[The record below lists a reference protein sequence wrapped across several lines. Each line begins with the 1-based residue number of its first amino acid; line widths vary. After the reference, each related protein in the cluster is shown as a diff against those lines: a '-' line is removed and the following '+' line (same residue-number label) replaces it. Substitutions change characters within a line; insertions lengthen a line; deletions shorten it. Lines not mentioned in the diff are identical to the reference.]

1 MKNKI
6 ILLLLAIIF
15 FIPVDKIYGD
25 ELKFEAKEI
34 IIKEDGNYIE
44 AKNETRIQASN
55 GVEIQSDNFTYD
67 KIKSIAYVTGN
78 VVIINKKNNIYITGS
93 NFTYFKNEEKI
104 VSEDATNISIDE
116 KYFVEANKI
125 EYLTKDKTIQSNY
138 KTNMK
143 DIDGNSFVVS
153 RFKFIISDK
162 LFNGENLV
170 FLDNNNNEYIFKNAI
185 VRLMDKQILGKDF
198 HLNFNKRTFGNVN
211 QDPRLKG
218 TSVTVKDDLTI
229 VKNGVFTTCKKNKN
243 NKCPPWVMHAGE
255 VKHNK
260 TKKIIEYKNAW
271 LKVYDKPVFYFPK
284 FFHPDPTVKRQ
295 SGFLIPK
302 LLSSNSLGTS
312 FEIPYYKV
320 ISDNK
325 DLTFK
330 PRLYTD
336 GNFIFDTEYRQAN
349 KDSNHIAD
357 FSFNRTKGALD
368 SDSGTKSHFFSK
380 SDFDL
385 DLENFD
391 TGKVN
396 LQIQQT
402 SNKTYLKTYDLSSPI
417 INNTTT
423 LNSFFN
429 FEASNEN
436 LSVKTDFEVF
446 EDLSKHDTDK
456 YEYIFP
462 NFELVKKINTKNDI
476 KGNLFLQTNATK
488 RQYNTN
494 VNETSII
501 NDIVYE
507 SNNLFSKL
515 GLLNKYNF
523 ILKNVNTDG
532 QNSSKYKNKTDSEF
546 FSSLMFTSSYPLK
559 KTGELF
565 DSFFTP
571 KISFRYS
578 PNKTRNFKDEDLR
591 IDVSNVNSFN
601 RLGATDAVEGG
612 QSVTL
617 NTDYK
622 ITNKEY
628 SELFSLGIA
637 TVFRDNE
644 DDHLPTTST
653 IGKKQSNY
661 FGNLKFTPNE
671 YLRLDYNFSLRDDLD
686 RSHYDFL
693 KADISINNFVTSFE
707 FLEENEELG
716 KKSYWGNTTSLNFND
731 KNSIKFGTRKNKE
744 TNLTEYYN
752 LIYQYKNDC
761 LTAAIEYNKEYYN
774 DADLKPNEQIY
785 FSVTIVPFTKVNTP
799 NIKNAN

>member
-6 ILLLLAIIF
+6 ILLLFAIIF

-44 AKNETRIQASN
+44 AKNETKIQASN
-55 GVEIQSDNFTYD
+55 GVEIKSDKFSYD
-67 KIKSIAYVTGN
+67 KIKSIAYVKGN
-78 VVIINKKNNIYITGS
+78 VSIIDKKNNIYITGDS
-93 NFTYFKNEEKI
+93 FTYLKNEEKI
-104 VSEDATNISIDE
+104 ISENTTSINIDE

-125 EYLTKDKTIQSNY
+125 EYLTKDKTIQSNN
-138 KTNMK
+138 KTKMK
-143 DIDGNSFVVS
+143 DTDGNSFVVNK
-153 RFKFIISDK
+153 FKFIISDK
-162 LFNGENLV
+162 LFNGENLI

-185 VRLMDKQILGKDF
+185 VRLIDKQILGKDF
-198 HLNFNKRTFGNVN
+198 HLNFNKKTFGNIN

-229 VKNGVFTTCKKNKN
+229 VKNGVFTTCKKNKD
-243 NKCPPWVMHAGE
+243 KCPPWAMYAGE

-271 LKVYDKPVFYFPK
+271 LKIYDKPVFYFPK

-302 LLSSNSLGTS
+302 LLSSSSLGTS

-320 ISDNK
+320 VSDNK
-325 DLTFK
+325 DFTFK
-330 PRLYTD
+330 PRLYTN

-349 KDSNHIAD
+349 KDSNHIFD

-391 TGKVN
+391 FSKVD

-417 INNTTT
+417 INNTST
-423 LNSFFN
+423 LNSFLN

-436 LSVKTDFEVF
+436 LSVKTDLEVF

-476 KGNLFLQTNATK
+476 KGNLFFQTNATK
-488 RQYNTN
+488 RQYDTN

-515 GLLNKYNF
+515 GILNKYNF

-532 QNSSKYKNKTDSEF
+532 ENSSKYKNKADSEF
-546 FSSLMFTSSYPLK
+546 FSALMFTSSYPLK

-578 PNKTRNFKDEDLR
+578 PNKTKNFKDEDLR

-601 RLGATDAVEGG
+601 RLGASESVEGG

-622 ITNKEY
+622 ITNKDHG
-628 SELFSLGIA
+628 ELFNLGIA
-637 TVFRDNE
+637 TVFRDDE

-653 IGKKQSNY
+653 LGKKQSNY

-671 YLRLDYNFSLRDDLD
+671 HLRLDYNFSLRDDLD

-744 TNLTEYYN
+744 TNLTEFYN

-785 FSVTIVPFTKVNTP
+785 FSVTIVPFTKINTP

>member
-1 MKNKI
+1 MKNRTIFFLLII
-6 ILLLLAIIF
+6 IL
-15 FIPVDKIYGD
+15 FIPINKIYGD
-25 ELKFEAKEI
+25 EIKFEAKEI

-44 AKNETRIQASN
+44 AKNETKIQASN
-55 GVEIQSDNFTYD
+55 GVEIKSDKFSYD
-67 KIKSIAYVTGN
+67 KIKSIAYITGN
-78 VVIINKKNNIYITGS
+78 VIIIDTKNNIYITGN
-93 NFTYFKNEEKI
+93 NFTYFKNDEKI
-104 VSEDATNISIDE
+104 VSEDVTSINIDE
-116 KYFVEANKI
+116 KYFVETNKI
-125 EYLTKDKTIQSNY
+125 EYLTKDKTIQSDY
-138 KTNMK
+138 ETKMK
-143 DIDGNSFVVS
+143 DTDGNSFVVNK
-153 RFKFIISDK
+153 FKFIVSDK
-162 LFNGENLV
+162 LFNGENLT

-185 VRLMDKQILGKDF
+185 VRLTDKQILGKDF
-198 HLNFNKRTFGNVN
+198 HLNFNKKTFGNKN

-218 TSVTVKDDLTI
+218 TSVSVKNDLTI
-229 VKNGVFTTCKKNKN
+229 VKNGVFTTCKKNN
-243 NKCPPWVMHAGE
+243 EKCPPWVMHAGE
-255 VKHNK
+255 IKHDK
-260 TKKIIEYKNAW
+260 SKKIIEYKNAW
-271 LKVYDKPVFYFPK
+271 LKIYNTPVFYFPK

-312 FEIPYYKV
+312 FEIPYYNV

-336 GNFIFDTEYRQAN
+336 GNFIFDTEYRQVN
-349 KDSNHIAD
+349 KNSNHILD
-357 FSFNRTKGALD
+357 FSLNRTKGIID
-368 SDSGTKSHFFSK
+368 GESGSKSHFFSK
-380 SDFDL
+380 SEFDL

-391 TGKVN
+391 FGKID

-402 SNKTYLKTYDLSSPI
+402 SNKTYLKTYNLDSPI
-417 INNTTT
+417 INNTSS

-429 FEASNEN
+429 FKASNDD

-462 NFELVKKINTKNDI
+462 NFELVKNIKTNNDI
-476 KGNLFLQTNATK
+476 QGNLLFQTNATK
-488 RQYNTN
+488 RQYDTN

-501 NDIVYE
+501 NDILYE
-507 SNNLFSKL
+507 SNNLFSKS
-515 GLLNKYNF
+515 GLINKYNF

-532 QNSSKYKNKTDSEF
+532 ENSSKYKNRTDSEF

-591 IDVSNVNSFN
+591 IDISNVNSFN
-601 RLGATDAVEGG
+601 RIGKNDAVEGG
-612 QSVTL
+612 QSMTL

-622 ITNKEY
+622 ITNKEHK
-628 SELFSLGIA
+628 ELFSLGFA
-637 TVFRDNE
+637 TVFRDDE
-644 DDHLPTTST
+644 DDLLPTTST

-671 YLRLDYNFSLRDDLD
+671 HLSLDYNFSLRGDLD

-693 KADISINNFVTSFE
+693 KANISVNNFVTSFE
-707 FLEENEELG
+707 YLEENEELG
-716 KKSYWGNTTSLNFND
+716 KKSYWGNTTGFNFDD

-744 TNLTEYYN
+744 TNLTEFYN

-774 DADLKPNEQIY
+774 DEDLKPNEQLY
-785 FSVTIVPFTKVNTP
+785 FSITIVPFTKINSP
-799 NIKNAN
+799 NIKNAQ

>member
-1 MKNKI
+1 MKNKT
-6 ILLLLAIIF
+6 IF
-15 FIPVDKIYGD
+15 FLLILIFLFPINKIYSD
-25 ELKFEAKEI
+25 EIKFEAKEI
-34 IIKEDGNYIE
+34 IIKKDGNLIE
-44 AKNETRIQASN
+44 AKEEAKIQASN
-55 GVEIQSDNFTYD
+55 GIEIKSDKFSYD
-67 KIKSIAYVTGN
+67 KIKSIAYITDNVT
-78 VVIINKKNNIYITGS
+78 IIDTKNNIFITGN
-93 NFTYFKNEEKI
+93 NFIYFKNEEKI
-104 VSEDATNISIDE
+104 VSEDIVSINIDE
-116 KYFVEANKI
+116 KYFVETNKI

-143 DIDGNSFVVS
+143 DTEGNSFVVS
-153 RFKFIISDK
+153 KFKFIVSDK
-162 LFNGENLV
+162 LFNGENLT

-185 VRLMDKQILGKDF
+185 VRLTDKQILGKDF
-198 HLNFNKRTFGNVN
+198 ELNFNKKTFGNEN

-218 TSVTVKDDLTI
+218 TSVSVKNNLTI
-229 VKNGVFTTCKKNKN
+229 VKNGVFTTCKKNN
-243 NKCPPWVMHAGE
+243 DKCPPWLMHAGE
-255 VKHNK
+255 VKHDK
-260 TKKIIEYKNAW
+260 SKKIIKYKNAW
-271 LKVYDKPVFYFPK
+271 LKVYNTPVFYFPK

-295 SGFLIPK
+295 SGFLVPK

-336 GNFIFDTEYRQAN
+336 GNFIIDTEYRQKN
-349 KDSNHIAD
+349 KNSNHVLD
-357 FSFNRTKGALD
+357 FSLNRTKGIID
-368 SDSGTKSHFFSK
+368 DESNSKSHFFSK
-380 SDFDL
+380 STFDL
-385 DLENFD
+385 NSNKFD
-391 TGKVN
+391 YSKID

-402 SNKTYLKTYDLSSPI
+402 SNKTYLKTYKLDSPLI
-417 INNTTT
+417 SNTST

-436 LSVKTDFEVF
+436 LVIKSDFEVF
-446 EDLSKHDTDK
+446 EDLSKGDTDK

-476 KGNLFLQTNATK
+476 HGNLLFQTNATK

-494 VNETSII
+494 INETSII
-501 NDIVYE
+501 NDILYE
-507 SNNLFSKL
+507 SNNLFSKS

-523 ILKNVNTDG
+523 ILKNVNTDSE
-532 QNSSKYKNKTDSEF
+532 NSSKYKNRTDSEF

-578 PNKTRNFKDEDLR
+578 PNKTRNIKDEDLR
-591 IDVSNVNSFN
+591 IDINSVNSFN
-601 RLGATDAVEGG
+601 RIGKNDAVEGG

-617 NTDYK
+617 KTDYK
-622 ITNKEY
+622 ITSKEHN
-628 SELFSLGIA
+628 ELFSLGFA
-637 TVFRDNE
+637 TVFRDDE

-661 FGNLKFTPNE
+661 FGNAKFTPNS
-671 YLRLDYNFSLRDDLD
+671 YLTLDYNFSLRDDLD
-686 RSHYDFL
+686 KSHYDFL
-693 KADISINNFVTSFE
+693 KANISVNNFVTSFE
-707 FLEENEELG
+707 YLEENEELG
-716 KKSYWGNTTSLNFND
+716 KKSYWGNTSTLNFDD

-744 TNLTEYYN
+744 TNLTEFYN

-774 DADLKPNEQIY
+774 DNDLKPNEQLY
-785 FSVTIVPFTKVNTP
+785 FSVTIVPFTKINSP
-799 NIKNAN
+799 NIKNAQ

>member
-1 MKNKI
+1 MKNKLNFF
-6 ILLLLAIIF
+6 LLLLLIF
-15 FIPVDKIYGD
+15 FTAINKVYSNDI
-25 ELKFEAKEI
+25 KFEAKEI
-34 IIKEDGNYIE
+34 IIKEDGNIIE
-44 AKNETRIQASN
+44 AKNETKIETDD
-55 GVEIQSDNFTYD
+55 GVEIRSDEFLYD
-67 KIKSIAYVTGN
+67 KIKSTAYVKGN
-78 VVIINKKNNIYITGS
+78 VVIFDLKNNTFITGD
-93 NFTYFKNEEKI
+93 NFTYFKNEERIISKNI
-104 VSEDATNISIDE
+104 VNIDIDKE
-116 KYFVEANKI
+116 YFIETENI
-125 EYLTKDKTIQSNY
+125 EYFIIDKTILSNN
-138 KTNMK
+138 KTIMK
-143 DIDGNSFVVS
+143 DADGNSFVVNK
-153 RFKFIISDK
+153 FKFLLSDK
-162 LFNGENLV
+162 LFNGEKLK
-170 FLDNNNNEYIFKNAI
+170 FLDNNNNEYIFENAI
-185 VRLMDKQILGKDF
+185 VRLSDKQILGKDF
-198 HLNFNKRTFGNVN
+198 QLNFNKKTFGNAN

-218 TSVTVKDDLTI
+218 TSVTVKNDSTI
-229 VKNGVFTTCKKNKN
+229 VRNGVFTTCKKNN
-243 NKCPPWVMHAGE
+243 DKCPPWVMHAKE

-260 TKKIIEYKNAW
+260 LKKVIEYKNAW
-271 LKVYDKPVFYFPK
+271 LKVYDTPVFYFPK

-336 GNFIFDTEYRQAN
+336 GNFIFDTEYRQVN

-357 FSFNRTKGALD
+357 FSFNRTKGAID
-368 SDSGTKSHFFSK
+368 SDSGTRSHFFSN
-380 SDFDL
+380 SEFDL
-385 DLENFD
+385 DLDKFD
-391 TGKVN
+391 FGKID

-402 SNKTYLKTYDLSSPI
+402 SNKTYLKTYDLNSPI

-436 LSVKTDFEVF
+436 LSIKTDFEVF

-462 NFELVKKINTKNDI
+462 NFELVKKIDTQNDI
-476 KGNLFLQTNATK
+476 KGNLFFQTNATK
-488 RQYNTN
+488 RQYDTN

-501 NDIVYE
+501 NDISYE
-507 SNNLFSKL
+507 SYNLFSKS
-515 GLLNKYNF
+515 GILNKYNF
-523 ILKNVNTDG
+523 IVKNVNTDG
-532 QNSSKYKNKTDSEF
+532 EKSSKYKNEMDSEF

-559 KTGELF
+559 KTGELY

-578 PNKTRNFKDEDLR
+578 PNKTRNMKDDDLR
-591 IDVSNVNSFN
+591 IDSSNVNSFN
-601 RLGATDAVEGG
+601 RVGKSDAVEGG
-612 QSVTL
+612 QSITL

-622 ITNKEY
+622 ITGKEHD
-628 SELFSLGIA
+628 ELFSLGIA
-637 TVFRDNE
+637 TVFRDEKDENM
-644 DDHLPTTST
+644 PTTST
-653 IGKKQSNY
+653 LGNEQSNY

-671 YLRLDYNFSLRDDLD
+671 HLKLDYNFSLRDDLD

-693 KADISINNFVTSFE
+693 KADISVNNFVTSFE
-707 FLEENEELG
+707 YLEENEELG

-731 KNSIKFGTRKNKE
+731 KNSISFGTRKNKE
-744 TNLTEYYN
+744 TNLTEFYN

-774 DADLKPNEQIY
+774 DVDLQPNEQLY
-785 FSVTIVPFTKVNTP
+785 FSVTIVPFTKVNSP
-799 NIKNAN
+799 NIKND